1 MSKSAPDVTNTSTQK
16 TTLDPQS
23 QRFLEAFRSNAL
35 GNFGQS
41 GQLPPGLENFSAR
54 SNLLS
59 GSPLDFASQTGLQGI
74 NQFLNPELENVIG
87 GVRGDFDRQRE
98 FASNRAGQLAE
109 SESAFGGSRSA
120 ILEAQGLSDVNR
132 QESSTIAGLRSNA
145 FNNARASLFSER
157 GRLGQLGLAGLSNQF
172 GLGQFM
178 NQRQQ
183 QALQGLVPGLGVG
196 GSTVET
202 QNVTPMERGG
212 FLQNALGGAGIGA
225 SFGPGGAA
233 IGGGISGL
241 LGLFG

>member
-1 MSKSAPDVTNTSTQK
+1 MSKSAPDVTQTSTQK

-23 QRFLEAFRSNAL
+23 QRFLDQYRSNAL
-35 GNFGQS
+35 SQVGAS
-41 GQLPPGLENFSAR
+41 GQLPPGMEGFAAR
-54 SNLLS
+54 SGQLAGN
-59 GSPLDFASQTGLQGI
+59 PLDVAMQTGLTGI

-98 FASNRAGQLAE
+98 FASNRAGQIAQ
-109 SESAFGGSRSA
+109 SENAFGGSRSA

-132 QESSTIAGLRSNA
+132 QESQTISGLRSNA
-145 FNNARASLFSER
+145 FANARASLLGER
-157 GRLGQLGLAGLSNQF
+157 GRMGQLGMAGLQNQF

-202 QNVTPMERGG
+202 EDRMPMERSRLGG
-212 FLQNALGGAGIGA
+212 ALGGAATG
-225 SFGPGGAA
+225 FGLGGP
-233 IGGGISGL
+233 IGGVLGGL
-241 LGLFG
+241 GGLFG

>member
-1 MSKSAPDVTNTSTQK
+1 MSKGSNDVTQTSTQN

-23 QRFLEAFRSNAL
+23 QRFLDAFRSGAL
-35 GNFGQS
+35 NNFNQS
-41 GQLPPGLENFSAR
+41 GQLPQGLEGFASRSAQ
-54 SNLLS
+54 LS
-59 GSPLDFASQTGLQGI
+59 GNPLDFAQQTGLQGI

-98 FASNRAGQLAE
+98 FASNRAGQIAE

-132 QESSTIAGLRSNA
+132 QESSTISGLRSNA

-157 GRLGQLGLAGLSNQF
+157 GRLGQLGLAGLNNQF

-196 GSTVET
+196 GSTINTTGTV
-202 QNVTPMERGG
+202 PMESSR
-212 FLQNALGGAGIGA
+212 LGSGL
-225 SFGPGGAA
+225 GGAA
-233 IGGGISGL
+233 IGLAGAGPVGAVLGGLG
-241 LGLFG
+241 GLFS